1 VLFGISVKDL
11 EGETN
16 GMYAV
21 KAAEKKNILKSGE
34 RMEKDG

>member
-1 VLFGISVKDL
+1 VLSGISVKDL

-21 KAAEKKNILKSGE
+21 KAKGKKDSQIGRTDGE
-34 RMEKDG
+34 I